1 MTILS
6 LSLSDIPPFLF
17 SASCSSDNFAVVKMS
32 TFFGRTLLVLCPC
45 SSSSHNDQS
54 HVGLTFAFWPI
65 QYLLYCLQRRRADS
79 DTKPAVRH
87 ACSQPPP
94 AETVEH
100 FLTVRRQF
108 YFHVDFYT
116 TYYSCQSPVII
127 EVRGHGQRARRS
139 VPTWGWQTVPGF
151 VYLFF
156 FFFFSSSLTVW
167 AHLTFNDREQ
177 GVFVRHKPV
186 WHYPEQQRE
195 FMAVFGAAARPW
207 RWQNTCRN
215 DVLMTAAQSPEGN
228 RFRCKI
234 GKKKKGSVS
243 AWDTKR
249 PNLNVFPICF

>member
-17 SASCSSDNFAVVKMS
+17 SASCSPDNFAVVKMS
-32 TFFGRTLLVLCPC
+32 TFLGRTLLVLCPC

-156 FFFFSSSLTVW
+156 FFFFPLHLQSELT
-167 AHLTFNDREQ
+167 
-177 GVFVRHKPV
+177 
-186 WHYPEQQRE
+186 WHSMTENKE
-195 FMAVFGAAARPW
+195 FLSV
-207 RWQNTCRN
+207 T
-215 DVLMTAAQSPEGN
+215 N
-228 RFRCKI
+228 RFDIIQSNKENSWLSLELQRDHDGDRTHAGLTC
-234 GKKKKGSVS
+234 
-243 AWDTKR
+243 
-249 PNLNVFPICF
+249 

>member
-17 SASCSSDNFAVVKMS
+17 SASCSPDNFAVVKMS
-32 TFFGRTLLVLCPC
+32 TFLGRTLLVLCPC

-156 FFFFSSSLTVW
+156 FFFFPLHLQSELT
-167 AHLTFNDREQ
+167 
-177 GVFVRHKPV
+177 
-186 WHYPEQQRE
+186 WHSMTENKE
-195 FMAVFGAAARPW
+195 FLSV
-207 RWQNTCRN
+207 T
-215 DVLMTAAQSPEGN
+215 N
-228 RFRCKI
+228 RFDIIQSNKENSWLSLELQRDHDGDRTHGGMTC
-234 GKKKKGSVS
+234 
-243 AWDTKR
+243 
-249 PNLNVFPICF
+249 

>member
-1 MTILS
+1 MLFIIPQWS
-6 LSLSDIPPFLF
+6 KSCWADICFL
-17 SASCSSDNFAVVKMS
+17 
-32 TFFGRTLLVLCPC
+32 R
-45 SSSSHNDQS
+45 
-54 HVGLTFAFWPI
+54 PI

-87 ACSQPPP
+87 VCSQPPP

-156 FFFFSSSLTVW
+156 FFFFPLHLQSELT
-167 AHLTFNDREQ
+167 
-177 GVFVRHKPV
+177 
-186 WHYPEQQRE
+186 WHSMTENKE
-195 FMAVFGAAARPW
+195 FLSV
-207 RWQNTCRN
+207 T
-215 DVLMTAAQSPEGN
+215 N
-228 RFRCKI
+228 RFDIIQSNKENSWLSLELQRDHDGDRTHAGMTC
-234 GKKKKGSVS
+234 
-243 AWDTKR
+243 
-249 PNLNVFPICF
+249 

>member
-17 SASCSSDNFAVVKMS
+17 SASCSPDNFAVVKMS
-32 TFFGRTLLVLCPC
+32 TFLGRTLLVLCPC

-139 VPTWGWQTVPGF
+139 VPTWG
-151 VYLFF
+151 
-156 FFFFSSSLTVW
+156 
-167 AHLTFNDREQ
+167 
-177 GVFVRHKPV
+177 
-186 WHYPEQQRE
+186 
-195 FMAVFGAAARPW
+195 
-207 RWQNTCRN
+207 
-215 DVLMTAAQSPEGN
+215 
-228 RFRCKI
+228 
-234 GKKKKGSVS
+234 
-243 AWDTKR
+243 
-249 PNLNVFPICF
+249 

>member
-17 SASCSSDNFAVVKMS
+17 SASCSPDNFAVVKMS
-32 TFFGRTLLVLCPC
+32 TFLGRTLLVLCPC

-156 FFFFSSSLTVW
+156 FFFFPLHLQSELT
-167 AHLTFNDREQ
+167 
-177 GVFVRHKPV
+177 
-186 WHYPEQQRE
+186 WHSMTENKE
-195 FMAVFGAAARPW
+195 FLSV
-207 RWQNTCRN
+207 T
-215 DVLMTAAQSPEGN
+215 N
-228 RFRCKI
+228 RFDIIQSNKENSWLSLELQRDHDGDRTHAGMTC
-234 GKKKKGSVS
+234 
-243 AWDTKR
+243 
-249 PNLNVFPICF
+249 

>member
-17 SASCSSDNFAVVKMS
+17 SASCSPDNFAVVKMS

-156 FFFFSSSLTVW
+156 FFFFPLHLQSELT
-167 AHLTFNDREQ
+167 
-177 GVFVRHKPV
+177 
-186 WHYPEQQRE
+186 WHSMTENKE
-195 FMAVFGAAARPW
+195 FLSV
-207 RWQNTCRN
+207 T
-215 DVLMTAAQSPEGN
+215 N
-228 RFRCKI
+228 RFDIIQSNKENSWLSLELQRDHDGDRTHAGMTC
-234 GKKKKGSVS
+234 
-243 AWDTKR
+243 
-249 PNLNVFPICF
+249 